1 MARKPKPFAYTSDAE
16 PGIARV
22 ARGDTFLYF
31 RAEGRPVRRAT
42 DLARIA
48 SLAIPPAWTEVWIC
62 PDPRGH
68 LQATGKDA
76 RGRKQYRYHPAWI
89 AERDSNKFASLA
101 DFARALP
108 RIRRAVVRDLRR
120 PALCKERV
128 LAAVVR
134 LMDQAF
140 VRVGNERYRR
150 DNGSFGATTLR
161 ARHVRA
167 SRDGVVL
174 DFRGKSGKRHTIRI
188 DDARVVRVIRRCL
201 ELPGDVLFQ
210 YKDGETTRSI
220 SGADVNAY
228 LKSISGSDITSKD
241 FRTWGGTVRAANL
254 LWSGEQEGSQ
264 SMTRTAMRACVR
276 DAIEAASQALGN
288 TPAVCRRSYIHPRIF
303 RCYEAGITVDPP
315 SMRGLRADERRALA
329 LLDAKLPT
337 LREQLERSVAA
348 RGGDVRLAA

>member
-1 MARKPKPFAYTSDAE
+1 MARKPKPFAYSSDAE
-16 PGIARV
+16 PGIRRMS
-22 ARGDTFLYF
+22 RGDGFLYF
-31 RAEGRPVRRAT
+31 RPDGRPVRRES
-42 DLARIA
+42 DLTRIA
-48 SLAIPPAWTEVWIC
+48 ALVIPPAWTDVWIC
-62 PDPRGH
+62 TDPRGH

-89 AERDSNKFASLA
+89 AERDSNKFASLT

-150 DNGSFGATTLR
+150 ENGSFGATTLR

-174 DFRGKSGKRHTIRI
+174 DFRGKSGKRHTVRI

-210 YKDGETTRSI
+210 YRDGDTTRSI

-254 LWSGEQEGSQ
+254 LWNGDNDATPPAGK
-264 SMTRTAMRACVR
+264 TAMRACVR
-276 DAIEAASQALGN
+276 DAIKAAAQALGN

-303 RCYEAGITVDPP
+303 KCYEAGMTADPV
-315 SMRGLRADERRALA
+315 SLRGLRADERRALA
-329 LLDAKLPT
+329 LLDAKVPT
-337 LREQLERSVAA
+337 LREQLERSIAT
-348 RGGDVRLAA
+348 RGDVARLAA